1 MKPLREVIAR
11 VGRDVAQEV
20 VVNVFAAAALASLAF
35 VGLGGRMEDV
45 YLRLGGVES
54 PSSVV
59 SVLAIDEEALYL
71 WDPANPA
78 PATTPRAL
86 LAVLVAFLQSAGA
99 KVVVL
104 DVLTDTPAPGDD
116 ALLAAVVAHGR
127 VVAAER
133 FTVGDAV
140 PFAPASVLGH
150 TVVPAY
156 ANLGQEETTLFSG
169 ELRVRAVPPV
179 MSVARSRLSGAWP
192 GNLVGGF
199 ADDEAPI
206 PALSLAAAYLH
217 AADKTGAQLASELAA
232 VCGGVPL
239 SCTGNAAA
247 LGLPASTRLLH
258 ESLPIYFRGAEGADG
273 IATVP
278 AARVLRLMGES
289 ALARSLGM
297 ELPVSV
303 PTDLA
308 GVIAGR
314 VVLVGRTDAA
324 AEDRFVTPFSFP
336 AFQDAD
342 LAGVRVHAQVVDRLL
357 AGRHLHRVD
366 GPVAWAS
373 AAVLGALV
381 LATARRAGAS
391 HLVGWLGAL
400 GLIGAGGAFAFRAF
414 PGVVIDTGPAMAT
427 VAVAMIVVHLYA
439 RGAAE

>member
-1 MKPLREVIAR
+1 MREVIAR

-35 VGLGGRMEDV
+35 VGLGGRMEDL
-45 YLRLGGVES
+45 YLRLGAPEPAS
-54 PSSVV
+54 EAV

-71 WDPANPA
+71 WDPANPS

-86 LAVLVAFLQSAGA
+86 LAVLVSFLQAAGA
-99 KVVVL
+99 EVVVL

-140 PFAPASVLGH
+140 PFAPASVLGN

-179 MSVARSRLSGAWP
+179 LSVARSRLSGGWP

-199 ADDEAPI
+199 ADDDAPV

-217 AADKTGAQLASELAA
+217 RSGKPGTQLAADLAA
-232 VCGGVPL
+232 ICGGVPL
-239 SCTGNAAA
+239 SCTGSAAA
-247 LGLPASTRLLH
+247 LGLPESARLLH
-258 ESLPIYFRGAEGADG
+258 ESLPIYFRGPEGADG
-273 IATVP
+273 VPTVA
-278 AARVLRLMGES
+278 AARVLRLMAES
-289 ALARSLGM
+289 ALASSLGM
-297 ELPVSV
+297 DLPVSV
-303 PTDLA
+303 PPDLA
-308 GVIAGR
+308 AVLARR

-324 AEDRFVTPFSFP
+324 AEDRFVTPFAFP
-336 AFQDAD
+336 AFQEAD
-342 LAGVRVHAQVVDRLL
+342 MAGVRVHAQIVDRLL
-357 AGRHLHRVD
+357 AGQHLQRVD
-366 GPVAWAS
+366 GPIAWAG

-381 LATARRAGAS
+381 LATARRAAAA
-391 HLVGWLGAL
+391 HLVGWGGMLAL
-400 GLIGAGGAFAFRAF
+400 VGAGGAFVFRAF

-427 VAVAMIVVHLYA
+427 IAVAMIVVHLYA